1 MFWNIG
7 NNNTKK
13 LTSNVPKSIGHG
25 GSHVTRQMVNKA
37 ALLKEL
43 PEVNTFQSEQNSGDM
58 ELRSSVG
65 ERNVAGGLVVE
76 HPEAPSGISR
86 LMLETPT

>member
-1 MFWNIG
+1 M
-7 NNNTKK
+7 
-13 LTSNVPKSIGHG
+13 
-25 GSHVTRQMVNKA
+25 TRQMVNKA
-37 ALLKEL
+37 TLLKEL

-58 ELRSSVG
+58 ELRSSVA

-86 LMLETPT
+86 LMLETRT